1 MVAPTSAIVADA
13 VIRTLLQDQPS
24 PDDTDG
30 SDTSPEEENF
40 RTETK
45 NLRIAGVVIILA
57 AGLLGSIPPLVMKS
71 FRTPGHNLP
80 RIIRAISAG
89 IILALGCIH
98 ILPDAVLDMDTLTPL
113 MGDYPYN
120 AAGACAVFGVLLM
133 VAMDTVTHTFLDK
146 RAKAAVQAA
155 NASAAL
161 APGLP
166 PSEAYLSYK
175 PNDSTHP
182 KLSPSPVAE
191 SLEDCA
197 NQGTR
202 YMRTAEPPIRDKIV
216 QPTARDQTVVFLFE
230 FGCVFHSVIIGL
242 ALGVTSDDIQQVRA
256 LLIALCFHQWLEGAA
271 LGSFITRA
279 QLPVWKGMLMVI
291 IYSLTCP
298 AGVAIGIGV
307 AETYDPESTK
317 AAAIQGVFN
326 GVSAGMLLYVALVQL
341 IAEDFST
348 RGPSAAHHFSVD
360 CDGELQHQDGNCTRV
375 NLCNEGNV
383 EPAKGWLMVALHFCL
398 WLGAAMMAV
407 LAIWA

>member
-1 MVAPTSAIVADA
+1 MVAPIVAET
-13 VIRTLLQDQPS
+13 VVRTLLQDQPS
-24 PDDTDG
+24 PDDTNG
-30 SDTSPEEENF
+30 SDTPPEEDF

-45 NLRIAGVVIILA
+45 NLRIAGVLIILA
-57 AGLLGSIPPLVMKS
+57 AGLLGSIPPLLIKS
-71 FRTPGHNLP
+71 FRTPGHSLP

-98 ILPDAVLDMDTLTPL
+98 ILPDAVLDMDTLTPF

-120 AAGACAVFGVLLM
+120 AAGVCAVFGVLLM
-133 VAMDTVTHTFLDK
+133 VAMDTATHTFLDK
-146 RAKAAVQAA
+146 RAKAEVQAA
-155 NASAAL
+155 NVSAAL
-161 APGLP
+161 ALGLP
-166 PSEAYLSYK
+166 PSEAHLYK
-175 PNDSTHP
+175 PNNNTHP
-182 KLSPSPVAE
+182 KLSPAPLAD
-191 SLEDCA
+191 SLEDGA
-197 NQGTR
+197 NQDTR
-202 YMRTAEPPIRDKIV
+202 YIRTAEPPIRDKIV

-242 ALGVTSDDIQQVRA
+242 ALGVTSDNMQQVRA

-341 IAEDFST
+341 IAEDFNT
-348 RGPSAAHHFSVD
+348 RELSAAHHLSAE
-360 CDGELQHQDGNCTRV
+360 CDSELQHQVGNCTRV

-383 EPAKGWLMVALHFCL
+383 EPAKGWLMVALHLCL